1 MIKTYSEMM
10 KLSTY
15 EERFDYLKLWNA
27 PHVSPDDILYRKFLK
42 TQEWIHFRQAMR
54 DRDYLQD
61 LGVEGMFILTKSILH
76 HIDPITTEDILNHN
90 IHKLLNPE
98 NVIITSID
106 THNRIHYKPVDRVL
120 ATNERKPGDTTLW

>member
-1 MIKTYSEMM
+1 MFRTYSELMT
-10 KLSTY
+10 LETY

-42 TQEWIHFRQAMR
+42 TREWLHFRQSMR

-61 LGVEGMFILTKSILH
+61 LGIEGMFILTKSILH
-76 HIDPITTEDILNHN
+76 HINPITTEDILSHN
-90 IHKLLNPE
+90 VHKLLNPE

-106 THNRIHYKPVDRVL
+106 THNRIHYKPVDRVVS
-120 ATNERKPGDTTLW
+120 TTERMPGDTLLW